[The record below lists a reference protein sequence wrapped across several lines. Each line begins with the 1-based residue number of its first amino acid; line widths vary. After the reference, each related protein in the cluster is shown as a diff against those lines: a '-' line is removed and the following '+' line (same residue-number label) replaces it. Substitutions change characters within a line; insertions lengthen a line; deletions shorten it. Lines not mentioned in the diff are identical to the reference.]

1 MRSVVVVLPAS
12 MWAMI
17 PMLRYR
23 SSGYSRLDISVHLLR
38 TFAVGPDPG
47 EGSGRLRRQGAR
59 ALGRHGARAA
69 RGPRQ
74 QCSMLAGRD
83 PLRTDPAVGSRLRH
97 APRPAPMAT
106 SEPLGRAAVDGPSAQ
121 GACWCD
127 E

>member
-47 EGSGRLRRQGAR
+47 GGSGWLRRQGAR
-59 ALGRHGARAA
+59 RLGRHGARAA

-74 QCSMLAGRD
+74 QCSMLAARD
-83 PLRTDPAVGSRLRH
+83 RLRTDPGGRLAVRH
-97 APRPAPMAT
+97 AARPAPMAAGERRHVPRST
-106 SEPLGRAAVDGPSAQ
+106 DRPPRVHA
-121 GACWCD
+121 GAY